1 MELQY
6 KIIGIL
12 KQEFP
17 ELKLPEI
24 QEGFPV
30 TIHVSIDRPG
40 VNAGDQVRSME
51 FNYCSASGS
60 FTYAPMMFGMSSVM
74 LAGTSI
80 EDFQEKLHR
89 AKENGPANV
98 KASVTYLCNAITV

>member
-1 MELQY
+1 MELHH

-30 TIHVSIDRPG
+30 AISVTIDYPG
-40 VNAGDQVRSME
+40 RNAGDQLKSE
-51 FNYCSASGS
+51 QFDYLSSSGR
-60 FTYAPMMFGMSSVM
+60 FTYMPVTPCMAIGI
-74 LAGTSI
+74 AGTSI
-80 EDFQEKLHR
+80 EAFQETLR
-89 AKENGPANV
+89 GAKANGQHAV
-98 KASVTYLCNAITV
+98 KVSVTYLCNAITV